1 METIK
6 SKFKSIHFSTTLVLM
21 LVTILLIIISIGI
34 IINCMIEYKY
44 TIDNNYNNADIVL
57 SMKTRSIEINSVLF
71 LSKVLIGYF
80 LVIIGYLWY
89 QLKNK

>member
-1 METIK
+1 MKTIK
-6 SKFKSIHFSTTLVLM
+6 SRFKSIHFSTTLVLM
-21 LVTILLIIISIGI
+21 LVTIFLIIISIGI

-71 LSKVLIGYF
+71 LSKVLIDYF

>member
-1 METIK
+1 
-6 SKFKSIHFSTTLVLM
+6 
-21 LVTILLIIISIGI
+21 
-34 IINCMIEYKY
+34 MIEYKY

-71 LSKVLIGYF
+71 LSKVLIDYF

>member
-1 METIK
+1 
-6 SKFKSIHFSTTLVLM
+6 M

>member
-21 LVTILLIIISIGI
+21 LITIFLIIISIGI